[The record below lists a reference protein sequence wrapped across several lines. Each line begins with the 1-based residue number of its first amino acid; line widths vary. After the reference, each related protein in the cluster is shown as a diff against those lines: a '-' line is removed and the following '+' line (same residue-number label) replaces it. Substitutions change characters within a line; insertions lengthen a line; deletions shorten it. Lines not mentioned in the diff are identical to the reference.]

1 MMYPLWP
8 RDEAWLVVDDD
19 AVSSEETVLVEDDA
33 TQLTSLSWP
42 FPFGVRNA
50 APGVKRRRR
59 NHPAVTFAVDGR
71 DGHYQTFRTFEDAA
85 VFAVGLAISNGA
97 RVFIDV
103 LVYTPAGARW
113 WAGDDAVE
121 RWHDDPDA
129 SAFERIEIR
138 ANSLGRIP

>member
-1 MMYPLWP
+1 MYPLWL
-8 RDEAWLVVDDD
+8 RDEAWLVADND
-19 AVSSEETVLVEDDA
+19 AVSSEESVVVDDA
-33 TQLTSLSWP
+33 APLTSLSWP
-42 FPFGVRNA
+42 FPFDVRNA
-50 APGVKRRRR
+50 APAAKRRRR

-129 SAFERIEIR
+129 SVFERIEIR
-138 ANSLGRIP
+138 ANNLGRIP